1 METETS
7 PMTVARCMP
16 QSVLYTIWTAKKVLG
31 FVYTARLARESAS
44 RFNPLPSERLQHG
57 RSEVN
62 AGVRS
67 GKVTNSSRSA
77 NQIKLGIISCSFAR

>member
-1 METETS
+1 
-7 PMTVARCMP
+7 MTVARCMP

-31 FVYTARLARESAS
+31 FVYTARLARERAASAS
-44 RFNPLPSERLQHG
+44 RFNPLPADCN

-62 AGVRS
+62 A

-77 NQIKLGIISCSFAR
+77 NKIHFVS

>member
-1 METETS
+1 
-7 PMTVARCMP
+7 MTVARCMP

-31 FVYTARLARESAS
+31 FVYTARLARERAASAS
-44 RFNPLPSERLQHG
+44 RFNPLPADCN

-62 AGVRS
+62 AGIRS

-77 NQIKLGIISCSFAR
+77 NKIHFVS